1 LPLPTGTHPGLRRW
15 LQSKEDAMSQEIL
28 LPMLGIFGALAAA
41 TVIAYVLLNND
52 DLHTRG
58 KH

>member
-1 LPLPTGTHPGLRRW
+1 L

>member
-1 LPLPTGTHPGLRRW
+1 
-15 LQSKEDAMSQEIL
+15 MSQEIL

-52 DLHTRG
+52 NLHTHG